1 MASGNMDTASRLFV
15 YGSLAPGQSNHGLLR
30 KLPGSWQRGSVNG
43 LLHPAGTALTAGY
56 PVVDLTAPGVPV
68 AGFLFTSPE
77 LPRHW
82 DELDAFEGE
91 GYRRVE
97 TRVTLA
103 DGSLTDAFIYA
114 LDHAAGGSAPAVAAD
129 RGEGS

>member
-1 MASGNMDTASRLFV
+1 MACWKHVTPSRLFV
-15 YGSLAPGQSNHGLLR
+15 YGTLAPGMANHGMLQKMAGTWR
-30 KLPGSWQRGSVNG
+30 RGSVSG
-43 LLHPAGTALTAGY
+43 LLHPAGTESTAGY
-56 PVVDLTAPGVPV
+56 PVVDLATTGTSVT
-68 AGFLFTSPE
+68 GFLFTSSD
-77 LPRHW
+77 LARHW

-103 DGSLTDAFIYA
+103 DGSVTDAFIYA
-114 LDHAAGGSAPAVAAD
+114 LDHAADSSVQAVPAD

>member
-1 MASGNMDTASRLFV
+1 MASASIDTASRLFV
-15 YGSLAPGQSNHGLLR
+15 YGSLAPGQSNHGLLQ
-30 KLPGSWQRGSVNG
+30 KLVGSWQRGSVNG
-43 LLHPAGTALTAGY
+43 LLHPAGTAATAGY
-56 PVVDLTAPGVPV
+56 PVVDLTVSGKPV

-77 LPRHW
+77 LARHW

-97 TRVTLA
+97 NRVTLA
-103 DGSLTDAFIYA
+103 DGSITDAFIYA
-114 LDHAAGGSAPAVAAD
+114 LDLPAVVAD